1 MSHDAFVKAIRT
13 NPDDDTAR
21 LVFADW
27 YEEHGQPQRAE
38 YIRASCRLARMP
50 LSDPNYPTVQRRCL
64 DLYAAHHAD
73 WVGNWPKE
81 LEWSFDRGLVTGV
94 TGQPAALAKHW
105 NDLFARHP
113 IHRVRLA
120 DTVSVSRA
128 RAPKALG
135 WLPLVDDLRVY
146 WQKPSHQ
153 LFGHFDPARLRF
165 RRLWIDGD
173 PDPAQTLRAL
183 GGPTREVLESF
194 RYINCRHVSEEERWT
209 AQLDG
214 FHRALELLDG
224 APLRELGLLP
234 GGLSLEPEDLRKIL
248 ARTFAPRLEYLE
260 LSAAEPTKG
269 AADLIA
275 ATDRLPALKRLAHGI
290 DDDTRLHSL
299 GPILNSPR
307 LPNLTSLATEWS
319 SASDRTIRR
328 SKFAARATEVQLW
341 EPIRAYVPRTRV
353 PLAGASIKPETL
365 DVVIHADTDSPD
377 GWLNAPW
384 AAGLRALR
392 LRDDP
397 VHVLQFATRL
407 ARSAGFPALHT
418 FSLIFDVLTLNSE
431 MAKFVAAVRESE
443 WLRNVLVTCHTYNLH
458 AGRAKDDRL
467 DGIVPAAAPENPG
480 DLAWYATSPNVGRL
494 RAFHILPAD

>member
-27 YEEHGQPQRAE
+27 YEEHGQPERAE
-38 YIRASCRLARMP
+38 YVRAACRLARMP
-50 LSDPNYPTVQRRCL
+50 LADPHYPALQRRCL

-73 WVGNWPKE
+73 WVGDWPEE

-94 TGQPAALAKHW
+94 TGMPAALAKHW

-120 DTVSVSRA
+120 DTVSVPRA

-146 WQKPSHQ
+146 WQKPAHQ

-173 PDPAQTLRAL
+173 PDPEQTLRAL

-194 RYINCRHVSEEERWT
+194 RYINCRYTFEEEKW
-209 AQLDG
+209 AVQLDG
-214 FHRALELLDG
+214 FHRAIELLDG
-224 APLRELGLLP
+224 APLRELGLLA
-234 GGLSLEPEDLRKIL
+234 GGFSFGPEDLRKVL
-248 ARTFAPRLEYLE
+248 ARAFAPRLEYLE

-275 ATDRLPALKRLAHGI
+275 TTDRLPALKRLALGI
-290 DDDTRLHSL
+290 DDDNRLHSL

-307 LPNLTSLATEWS
+307 LPNLRSLATEWS
-319 SASDRTIRR
+319 SASDRTIGR
-328 SKFAARATEVQLW
+328 SKFAARATEVELW
-341 EPIRAYVPRTRV
+341 FPIAAHSPRSRV
-353 PLAGASIKPETL
+353 PLAGGAITPETL
-365 DVVIHADTDSPD
+365 DVAIHGDRTYSPD

-392 LRDDP
+392 LRDEP
-397 VHVLQFATRL
+397 ENVLLLATRL
-407 ARSAGFPALHT
+407 ARSAGLPALRT
-418 FSLIFDVLTLNSE
+418 FSLILEGLIHFSE
-431 MAKFVAAVRESE
+431 IAAFVAAVRGSE
-443 WLRNVLVTCHTYNLH
+443 WLRNVLVTCYAVNAPPAEFT
-458 AGRAKDDRL
+458 RL

-480 DLAWYATSPNVGRL
+480 DLAWYAASPDVGRL
-494 RAFHILPAD
+494 RAFHVLPAD